1 MLGSFKLA
9 LFPII
14 TLSCFKMES
23 IDQLNTII
31 TLLLYL
37 INRVAK
43 LIQGPGSSLW
53 CLWSLFLLDV
63 TVVGCLSFSLYSLP
77 SPLPPSAPFCSPE
90 IYTRHNFYCMSSL
103 PCMVVVIVPSIQRLR
118 PHSPSPELPP
128 TPTLLSGGLD
138 HARAE
143 FLDSKINLD
152 LKPLISKVIQ
162 FNLKGGCDNLPDLG
176 GTV

>member
-1 MLGSFKLA
+1 MVAAQLAQGQNHRAKNRSLRVTANYDIFKQLRGLFMLGSFKLA

-43 LIQGPGSSLW
+43 LIQGPGSSQW

-63 TVVGCLSFSLYSLP
+63 TVVVCLSFSLYSLP

-103 PCMVVVIVPSIQRLR
+103 PCMVVVIVPSI
-118 PHSPSPELPP
+118 
-128 TPTLLSGGLD
+128 
-138 HARAE
+138 
-143 FLDSKINLD
+143 
-152 LKPLISKVIQ
+152 
-162 FNLKGGCDNLPDLG
+162 
-176 GTV
+176 